1 MGYSANPAQQAS
13 MAQQGALAGTTAGMG
28 YTPGQV
34 TTGGM
39 APSIQAGQIG
49 TTDLSTYQN
58 PFTEQVIQANTQ
70 DILRGGQMGMNQLGA
85 QASAAKAFGG
95 SRHGV
100 AEAEL
105 GRGLAETIGSQSAQL
120 RQAGFQQAQ
129 QAAGLDIANSM
140 QAQMANQRAAQE
152 AAQRQLGAQQ
162 FNVTTGMQGA
172 QQRLGA
178 ASQLGALGQT
188 SFQTGRTIQQ
198 DLAGQGA
205 MQQAMQQALID
216 AAKGQYAGYT
226 GAPAG
231 GLGYTTSAIGASP
244 APVTTTQTRQPGLF
258 DYLTMAATAYGGR

>member
-28 YTPGQV
+28 YVPGQV
-34 TTGGM
+34 ATGGA
-39 APSIQAGQIG
+39 APNVSAGQIAS
-49 TTDLSTYQN
+49 TDLSAYQN
-58 PFTEQVIQANTQ
+58 PFTQQVIEANTA
-70 DILRGGQMGMNQLGA
+70 DIMRGAQMGMNALDA
-85 QASAAKAFGG
+85 QAGQAGAFGG

-100 AEAEL
+100 AMSEL
-105 GRGLAETIGSQSAQL
+105 GRGVAEQIGQQSAAL
-120 RQAGFQQAQ
+120 RQAGFTQAQ
-129 QAAGLDIANSM
+129 QAAGQDIATSM
-140 QAQMANQRAAQE
+140 QAQLANQAAAQE

-162 FNVTTGMQGA
+162 FNVTTGLQGA

-178 ASQLGALGQT
+178 AAQLGQLGQT

-198 DLAGQGA
+198 DLASQGA

-216 AAKGQYAGYT
+216 AAKGQYGGYT
-226 GAPAG
+226 GAPAA
-231 GLGYTTSAIGASP
+231 GLGYATSAIGAAP